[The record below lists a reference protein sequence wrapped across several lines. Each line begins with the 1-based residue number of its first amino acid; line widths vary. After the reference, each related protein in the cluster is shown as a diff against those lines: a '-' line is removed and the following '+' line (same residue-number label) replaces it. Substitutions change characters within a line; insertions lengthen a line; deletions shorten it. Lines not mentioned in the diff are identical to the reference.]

1 VANSNGFSLQI
12 THCAPSRSYLHLLAS
27 APNRAGTL
35 RSLLTAAFTLALL
48 SQPAGAQNYPSQT
61 IKLIVPFTA
70 GGPVDALGRV
80 FAQHLQ
86 NRLQQNIIIEN
97 RTGGGTTIGVK
108 AVASAP
114 PDGHTLLLVGP
125 NVAYYPVLFP
135 DLDFDPIKSLAPV
148 ATTVTWSHVLA
159 VAPSVPAHNVS
170 ELVAHAKANPGKLVF
185 GFGLATM
192 PHIVGET
199 FRQATGIDIVNL
211 PYRGGE
217 QARADLLGGRV
228 HINIAPVPQLLA
240 LIRDGKMRP
249 LAYTGPRRSP
259 DLPDV
264 PTMAESG
271 LPEVGF
277 NPDVW
282 MGIFAPAGTPSAVV
296 DKLNREINAVLQSAD
311 LAPVLKRFGYEAR
324 ITNPA
329 EFEAFFTAE
338 LRKWP
343 PILRATGIKPQ

>member
-1 VANSNGFSLQI
+1 MSACGQSCWRCFARAQYHARAS
-12 THCAPSRSYLHLLAS
+12 TALLI
-27 APNRAGTL
+27 AGL
-35 RSLLTAAFTLALL
+35 TLALL
-48 SQPAGAQNYPSQT
+48 SRTAEAQNYPSQT
-61 IKLIVPFTA
+61 IKLVVPFSA

-86 NRLQQNIIIEN
+86 SRLGQNIIIEN
-97 RTGGGTTIGVK
+97 RTGGGTSIGVK

-114 PDGHTLLLVGP
+114 PDGHTLLIVGP
-125 NVAYYPVLFP
+125 NVAYYPALFP
-135 DLDFDPIKSLAPV
+135 DLDFDPLKSLEPV
-148 ATTVTWSHVLA
+148 ATVVTWSHVLA
-159 VAPSVPAHNVS
+159 VAPSVPATTIS
-170 ELVAHAKANPGKLVF
+170 ELVAYAKANPGKLVF

-228 HINIAPVPQLLA
+228 HINVAPVPQLLP

-249 LAYTGPRRSP
+249 LAYTGPQRSP

-271 LPEVGF
+271 LPQVGF

-282 MGIFAPAGTPSAVV
+282 MGIFAPTGTPPAVV
-296 DKLNREINAVLQSAD
+296 DKLNREINAVLQSAEME
-311 LAPVLKRFGYEAR
+311 PVLKRFGYEAK
-324 ITNPA
+324 ITTPA
-329 EFEAFFTAE
+329 EFKTFFAAE
-338 LRKWP
+338 LGKWP
-343 PILRATGIKPQ
+343 PILRTTGIKPQ

>member
-1 VANSNGFSLQI
+1 M
-12 THCAPSRSYLHLLAS
+12 SRSFAAALLALGLS
-27 APNRAGTL
+27 SG
-35 RSLLTAAFTLALL
+35 LAE
-48 SQPAGAQNYPSQT
+48 AQNYPNQT
-61 IKLIVPFTA
+61 IKLIVPFSA
-70 GGPVDALGRV
+70 GGPVDSLGRV
-80 FAQHLQ
+80 LAQHLQ
-86 NRLQQNIIIEN
+86 NRLGQSVVIEN
-97 RTGGGTTIGVK
+97 RTGGGTSIGVK
-108 AVASAP
+108 AVAAAA

-135 DLDFDPIKSLAPV
+135 DLDFDPLKSLAPV
-148 ATTVTWSHVLA
+148 ATAVTWSHVLA
-159 VAPSVPAHNVS
+159 IAPSVPAHNVS
-170 ELVAHAKANPGKLVF
+170 ELVAHAKANPGKLGF

-249 LAYTGPRRSP
+249 LAYTGLRRSP

-271 LPEVGF
+271 LPQVGF

-311 LAPVLKRFGYEAR
+311 MEPALQRFGYEAK
-324 ITNPA
+324 IMNPA
-329 EFEAFFTAE
+329 EFEAFFAAE

>member
-1 VANSNGFSLQI
+1 
-12 THCAPSRSYLHLLAS
+12 
-27 APNRAGTL
+27 
-35 RSLLTAAFTLALL
+35 
-48 SQPAGAQNYPSQT
+48 
-61 IKLIVPFTA
+61 
-70 GGPVDALGRV
+70 
-80 FAQHLQ
+80 
-86 NRLQQNIIIEN
+86 
-97 RTGGGTTIGVK
+97 
-108 AVASAP
+108 
-114 PDGHTLLLVGP
+114 
-125 NVAYYPVLFP
+125 
-135 DLDFDPIKSLAPV
+135 
-148 ATTVTWSHVLA
+148 
-159 VAPSVPAHNVS
+159 
-170 ELVAHAKANPGKLVF
+170 VAHAKANPGKLVF

-271 LPEVGF
+271 LPQVGF

-282 MGIFAPAGTPSAVV
+282 MGIFAPAGTPPAVI
-296 DKLNREINAVLQSAD
+296 DKLNREINAVLQSAEMEP
-311 LAPVLKRFGYEAR
+311 ALKRFGYEAK
-324 ITNPA
+324 ITTPA
-329 EFEAFFTAE
+329 EFEAFFATE